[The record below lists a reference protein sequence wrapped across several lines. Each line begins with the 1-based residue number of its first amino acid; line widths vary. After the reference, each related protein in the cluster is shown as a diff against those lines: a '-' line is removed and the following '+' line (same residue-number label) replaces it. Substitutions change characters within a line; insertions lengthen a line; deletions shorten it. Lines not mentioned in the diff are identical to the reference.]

1 MNMPDPKHPSFAYWA
16 AGLTLLL
23 WSSSYAA
30 IGYGL
35 KLFTPGEI
43 ALMRFA
49 IASLVLAVP
58 VAMGRIK
65 LPPRQDWVALVAL
78 AFVGHLLYQLAL
90 GYSMTR
96 LSAGAAAVVISTVP
110 SVTAVL
116 ARLRLHEYISPRAAL
131 GLGIAFAGTLL
142 VTLGRGHSIH
152 FEPLAF
158 LVFVAVL
165 CSSAN
170 FVFQKPLLARTD
182 ALGFTAASMF
192 VATVMFL
199 PFGTALPAKLIM
211 APWQQLSSV
220 LYLGLFPTVIGFV
233 CWSFALSRAPASR
246 VASFLYLQ
254 PLMGCVIAYF
264 WLGEIPTWLTVT
276 GGVLAIVGVVLAT
289 ARGLKLPTR
298 RLPRAVQ
305 APPVVQETCN

>member
-1 MNMPDPKHPSFAYWA
+1 MNLPKHSNLAYWA
-16 AGLTLLL
+16 AGLTLVL

-30 IGYGL
+30 ISYGL
-35 KLFTPGEI
+35 QVFTPGEI

-49 IASLVLAVP
+49 VATAVLFVP

-65 LPPRQDWVALVAL
+65 LPPTRDWALLAL
-78 AFVGHLLYQLAL
+78 LACFGHFFYQLSL

-116 ARLRLHEYISPRAAL
+116 AMLRLKEHISARAAV
-131 GLGIAFAGTLL
+131 GLGVAFVGTLL

-152 FEPLAF
+152 FEPMAF

-165 CSSAN
+165 CSASY
-170 FVFQKPLLARTD
+170 FVLQKPLLARTD
-182 ALGFTAASMF
+182 AIGFTAASLL
-192 VATVMFL
+192 VATILFL
-199 PFGTALPAKLIM
+199 PFGTALPAKLM
-211 APWQQLSSV
+211 NVPWTQLASV
-220 LYLGLFPTVIGFV
+220 LYLALFPTVVGFV

-254 PLMGCVIAYF
+254 PLMGCVIAWL
-264 WLGEIPTWLTVT
+264 WLGEIPTWLTVL
-276 GGVLAIVGVVLAT
+276 GGTLAVVGVVLAT
-289 ARGLKLPTR
+289 LPGLTLPAWKR
-298 RLPRAVQ
+298 RLTP
-305 APPVVQETCN
+305 ETC

>member
-1 MNMPDPKHPSFAYWA
+1 MNLPKHSNLAYWA
-16 AGLTLLL
+16 AGLTLVL

-30 IGYGL
+30 ISYGL
-35 KLFTPGEI
+35 QVFTPGEI

-49 IASLVLAVP
+49 IATAVLMVP

-65 LPPRQDWVALVAL
+65 LPPRRDWALLAL
-78 AFVGHLLYQLAL
+78 LACFGHFFYQLSL

-116 ARLRLHEYISPRAAL
+116 AMLRLKEHISARAAL
-131 GLGIAFAGTLL
+131 GLGVAFIGTLL

-165 CSSAN
+165 CSASY
-170 FVFQKPLLARTD
+170 FVLQKPLLARTD
-182 ALGFTAASMF
+182 AIGFTAASLL
-192 VATVMFL
+192 VATLLFL
-199 PFGTALPAKLIM
+199 PFGTALPAKLV
-211 APWQQLSSV
+211 AVPWTQLASV
-220 LYLGLFPTVIGFV
+220 LYLALFPTVVGFV
-233 CWSFALSRAPASR
+233 CWSFALGRAPASR

-254 PLMGCVIAYF
+254 PLMGCLIAWV
-264 WLGEIPTWLTVT
+264 WLGEIPTWLTVL
-276 GGVLAIVGVVLAT
+276 GGTLAVVGVVLAT
-289 ARGLKLPTR
+289 LPGLRWPAWKR
-298 RLPRAVQ
+298 RMQPEA
-305 APPVVQETCN
+305 C

>member
-1 MNMPDPKHPSFAYWA
+1 MNMPDAKHPGLAYWA
-16 AGLTLLL
+16 AAVTLVL

-65 LPPRQDWVALVAL
+65 LPPRQDWVALVVL

-96 LSAGAAAVVISTVP
+96 LSAGAAAVVISMVP

-116 ARLRLHEYISPRAAL
+116 AVLRLKEHISARAVT
-131 GLGIAFAGTLL
+131 GLAVAFAGTLL

-158 LVFVAVL
+158 LVFAAVL
-165 CSSAN
+165 CSSVN

-192 VATVMFL
+192 VAAVMFL
-199 PFGTALPAKLIM
+199 PFGTALPAKLM
-211 APWQQLSSV
+211 SAPRLQLSSV

-264 WLGEIPTWLTVT
+264 WLGEIPTWLTVV
-276 GGVLAIVGVVLAT
+276 GGTLAILGVVLAT
-289 ARGLKLPTR
+289 ARGLKLPSWR
-298 RLPRAVQ
+298 RSRAVPI
-305 APPVVQETCN
+305 PPVAPETCN

>member
-1 MNMPDPKHPSFAYWA
+1 MNLSKNTNLAYWA
-16 AGLTLLL
+16 AGLTLVL

-30 IGYGL
+30 ISYGL
-35 KLFTPGEI
+35 QVFTPGEI

-65 LPPRQDWVALVAL
+65 LPPRQDWGALVLLAL
-78 AFVGHLLYQLAL
+78 VGHVFYQLTL

-116 ARLRLHEYISPRAAL
+116 AMLRLKEHISPRAAV
-131 GLGIAFAGTLL
+131 GLAIAFAGTLM

-192 VATVMFL
+192 VATVLFL
-199 PFGTALPAKLIM
+199 PFGTALPAKLM
-211 APWQQLSSV
+211 ATPWPQLGSV
-220 LYLGLFPTVIGFV
+220 LYLALFPTVVGFV

-264 WLGEIPTWLTVT
+264 WLGEIPAWLTVV
-276 GGVLAIVGVVLAT
+276 GGVVAIGGVVLAT
-289 ARGLKLPTR
+289 MPAVKLPAWRR
-298 RLPRAVQ
+298 RL
-305 APPVVQETCN
+305 VVEVPNET